1 MYARAYIAVPG
12 PSPAHGSN
20 CSWALVRFIAPWHS
34 AGTFPP
40 QKGHSWPKVQG
51 LLEQPAA
58 FWSAPFTAMHFF
70 LATHFRIT
78 AFRKRSSSVS

>member
-1 MYARAYIAVPG
+1 MCARAYIAVPR
-12 PSPAHGSN
+12 PSPAHGFN
-20 CSWALVRFIAPWHS
+20 CSWALVHFIAPWHS

-51 LLEQPAA
+51 LLEQLAA

-70 LATHFRIT
+70 LATHFRVT